1 MISGMH
7 VFTYER
13 DFLRAR
19 AAGTLVSIA
28 EVFPYFIA
36 GLASAPRLQD
46 ILRQG
51 EPNSSDQHEFLY
63 LQQP

>member
-46 ILRQG
+46 KLRQG
-51 EPNSSDQHEFLY
+51 ENK
-63 LQQP
+63 